1 MITKN
6 AMQLKA
12 LMKSKA
18 KKTRITA
25 QAALQIYCLERF
37 LYRLSKSPEAENFII
52 KGGFLISSLIG
63 IENRST
69 MDIDTTVKGFDLNK
83 GNLESILR
91 NVCNTHVETD
101 QFLFTFDRLE
111 DIREADD
118 YPGLRAFITAEY
130 DGLSVPMT
138 VDVTTGDSII
148 PSEVKYEYKCVF
160 DDELINIKA
169 YPLENILA
177 EKLETIVSRGIA
189 NTRPRDFYDIHLLY
203 NLKKNEIN
211 YDVLQT
217 ALNSTCCK
225 RGTLSSIEEYKARL
239 TAIISDKTQ
248 LAYWKKYSSRFSYA
262 HEISF
267 SDAVK
272 SAEAILDRIMGKIK
286 EQSHAGGNRA
296 PATQAFK
303 TSRH

>member
-118 YPGLRAFITAEY
+118 YPG
-130 DGLSVPMT
+130 
-138 VDVTTGDSII
+138 
-148 PSEVKYEYKCVF
+148 
-160 DDELINIKA
+160 
-169 YPLENILA
+169 
-177 EKLETIVSRGIA
+177 
-189 NTRPRDFYDIHLLY
+189 
-203 NLKKNEIN
+203 
-211 YDVLQT
+211 
-217 ALNSTCCK
+217 
-225 RGTLSSIEEYKARL
+225 
-239 TAIISDKTQ
+239 
-248 LAYWKKYSSRFSYA
+248 
-262 HEISF
+262 
-267 SDAVK
+267 
-272 SAEAILDRIMGKIK
+272 
-286 EQSHAGGNRA
+286 
-296 PATQAFK
+296 
-303 TSRH
+303 

>member
-12 LMKSKA
+12 IMKNKA
-18 KKTRITA
+18 KETGITA

-37 LYRLSKSPEAENFII
+37 LYRLSKSQEAENFII

-83 GNLESILR
+83 ENLEFIL
-91 NVCNTHVETD
+91 NNICSTHVETD
-101 QFLFTFDRLE
+101 QFSFIFDRIE
-111 DIREADD
+111 DIRETDD

-138 VDVTTGDSII
+138 LDVTTGDSII
-148 PSEVKYEYKCVF
+148 PSEIKYKYECVF
-160 DDELINIKA
+160 DDETINIKA

-203 NLKKNEIN
+203 KLKKDEID
-211 YDVLQT
+211 YDILQA
-217 ALNSTCCK
+217 ALNSTCQK
-225 RGTLSSIEEYKARL
+225 RKTLSTIKEYKARL
-239 TAIISDKTQ
+239 SAIALSKTQ
-248 LAYWKKYSSRFSYA
+248 LEYWKKYSSKFLYA
-262 HEISF
+262 HEISLN
-267 SDAVK
+267 DTIK
-272 SAEAILDRIMGKIK
+272 SAEILLDKIMIQ
-286 EQSHAGGNRA
+286 E
-296 PATQAFK
+296 
-303 TSRH
+303 